1 MNTNLACFLVALCGI
16 LRSTDLY
23 FRNPMILTLPVI
35 VLISWEHLVNLT
47 LVSPVLFFKRH
58 NFLKIDK
65 RDFLLMLMV
74 GCGASAMGI
83 LCFSEAFHYINPAL
97 AVMLQKLQ
105 PVITILAGSL
115 LLGEK
120 LNSAFIKWAA
130 IAIASSYFVSFGL
143 TNPFTGEGSK
153 MAIGAA
159 YAVGAAFFWGTGTIW
174 GKMLLQKYDQ
184 SFVLACR
191 FLFGAVFTVSS
202 AFIFKGGLMIDK
214 VFAADPPLYMNI
226 FYMAVIAGVL
236 ATSFFYAGLKWVKAS
251 IASILELFFPVS
263 SVIIMW
269 FSFNRPIT
277 IPQATAGL
285 ILFYAVF
292 KINTVVENR

>member
-1 MNTNLACFLVALCGI
+1 MNTRLACLLVALCGI

-23 FRNPMILTLPVI
+23 FRNPMVLTLPVI

-47 LVSPVLFFKRH
+47 LVLPVLFIKRQ
-58 NFLKIDK
+58 NFFRIDK
-65 RDFLLMLMV
+65 RDFLLMIMV
-74 GCGASAMGI
+74 GCGASALGI

-120 LNSAFIKWAA
+120 LTKTFLKWSALA
-130 IAIASSYFVSFGL
+130 IACSYFVSFGL

-153 MAIGAA
+153 MAIGAVF
-159 YAVGAAFFWGTGTIW
+159 AVGAAFFWGTGTIW

-184 SFVLACR
+184 GFVLACR
-191 FLFGAVFTVSS
+191 FLFGAVFTVTS
-202 AFIFKGGLMIDK
+202 ALIFKGSLMADT
-214 VFAADPPLYMNI
+214 VFSAENPLYMNI
-226 FYMAVIAGVL
+226 FYMAVIAGII
-236 ATSFFYAGLKWVKAS
+236 ATSFFYAGLKWVEAS
-251 IASILELFFPVS
+251 MASILELFFPVS

-277 IPQATAGL
+277 LVQAAAGML
-285 ILFYAVF
+285 LFYAVY
-292 KINTVVENR
+292 KINTAGNQE